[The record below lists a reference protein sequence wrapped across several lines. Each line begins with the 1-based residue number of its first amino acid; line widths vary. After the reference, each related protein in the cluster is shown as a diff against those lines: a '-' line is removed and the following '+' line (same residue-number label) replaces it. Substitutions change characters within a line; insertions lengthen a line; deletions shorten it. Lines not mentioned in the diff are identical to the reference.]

1 VEIPAYYVNHHVAHA
16 ASCFYR
22 SPFEESAILT
32 HDGFGNGVGYHS
44 GLILYGRGHEL
55 VVLSPHH
62 LAIGSLYDSIS
73 LMLRLYSGGLD
84 GAGKLMGLAP
94 YGKPRF
100 FQRDMVGNWFDAER
114 RFKMNQIALWHRHC
128 NAKALE
134 LGYDLSSLGNR
145 DRMTDPINADLAAS
159 TQMLFEECYL
169 QAVRATKGLLQNSGI
184 ESDNLCLSG
193 GTALNCPSNSR
204 VFQDGAFGNMFIE
217 PSCGD
222 EGLAVG
228 GALYIHHHLY
238 RNPVLRDADRLSMSP
253 YLGIDI
259 SEAEVERALRAYAPR
274 IRFEKRSDAPE
285 QAAKDVMEN
294 KVIGWFEG
302 RSESGPRALGHR
314 SIVANPM
321 HRENWERVNRIK
333 QREVWRP
340 FAPSVLEEE
349 SPNWFKGLPH
359 PSPYMLFTGQVIS
372 SSLPAITHVDGSS
385 RIQTVDSSAGDY
397 YRMIKAF
404 HRLSGVPVVLNTSLN
419 GPGEPIVET
428 PEHALAFY
436 LNSELDALYMNGFK
450 ITRTGTD

>member
-1 VEIPAYYVNHHVAHA
+1 
-16 ASCFYR
+16 
-22 SPFEESAILT
+22 
-32 HDGFGNGVGYHS
+32 
-44 GLILYGRGHEL
+44 
-55 VVLSPHH
+55 
-62 LAIGSLYDSIS
+62 
-73 LMLRLYSGGLD
+73 
-84 GAGKLMGLAP
+84 
-94 YGKPRF
+94 
-100 FQRDMVGNWFDAER
+100 
-114 RFKMNQIALWHRHC
+114 
-128 NAKALE
+128 
-134 LGYDLSSLGNR
+134 
-145 DRMTDPINADLAAS
+145 MTDPINADLAAS

-169 QAVRATKGLLQNSGI
+169 QAVRATKGLLHNSGI

-204 VFQDGAFGNMFIE
+204 IFQGGSFGSMFIE

-222 EGLAVG
+222 EGLAIG
-228 GALYIHHHLY
+228 GALYVHHHLFQ
-238 RNPVLRDADRLSMSP
+238 NPVSRDPRRLPLSP
-253 YLGIDI
+253 YLGLEIR
-259 SEAEVERALRAYAPR
+259 EADVRRALEACASG
-274 IRFEKRSDAPE
+274 IRYEKRSDNPE
-285 QAAKDVMEN
+285 QAARDIHGN
-294 KVIGWFEG
+294 KIIGWFEG

-428 PEHALAFY
+428 PEQALAFFI
-436 LNSELDALYMNGFK
+436 NSELDALYMNGFK
-450 ITRTGTD
+450 ITRAGTD